1 MNTLLLIPKLRLFS
15 YKNLSIIFFLINGQ
29 YYVVFLNVLLI
40 DKEIYNIWSNDN
52 RVNQKGLLIEQRL
65 LQYEDKYARRR

>member
-29 YYVVFLNVLLI
+29 YYAVILNVLLI
-40 DKEIYNIWSNDN
+40 DKEIYNICSNDN